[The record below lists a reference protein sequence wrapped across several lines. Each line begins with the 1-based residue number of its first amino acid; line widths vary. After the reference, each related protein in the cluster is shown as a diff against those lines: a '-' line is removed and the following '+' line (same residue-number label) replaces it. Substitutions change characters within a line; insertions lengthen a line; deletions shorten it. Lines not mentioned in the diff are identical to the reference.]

1 MKTNAQER
9 KAIAHKHIRA
19 LKVQVKVADDHFQKS
34 KECKAILNKKKEIEN
49 LSDKIKEI
57 NTSIDID
64 IENLNET
71 KGWGDHVRV
80 SQERGYF
87 NGTYCD
93 HLRIE
98 IGSEY
103 TLREEIEQE
112 ICIAQIDS
120 DDLES
125 LFKKL
130 GEVFKV

>member
-34 KECKAILNKKKEIEN
+34 KECKAILKKKKEIEN

-64 IENLNET
+64 IENLNEA
-71 KGWGDHVRV
+71 KGWGRSCEGV
-80 SQERGYF
+80 SRTGYF

-93 HLRIE
+93 HLRIDL
-98 IGSEY
+98 GTS
-103 TLREEIEQE
+103 TPLREEIEQE

-130 GEVFKV
+130 